1 MKTYMRR
8 YLAMLVACVLFM
20 GSVYGEEYT
29 ASAAAVYSARSVNC
43 VATATDPSVPKNL
56 GHLTVVPVSASSVKL
71 TWDKCDQADVYRVY
85 VYDSAKKKYI
95 RSGSTKSTNYTVSRL
110 AASGSSY
117 TFAVKGLAVSGG
129 KYVEA
134 TKLTSVTAKTL
145 PGKVKVA
152 DLGVYMTNAV
162 YLTWSAVKG
171 ADRYQVYRYSTI
183 YKRWAKIAETDKLV
197 YKNGGLAIA
206 TGYSYMVRAV
216 MKYGGQMY
224 AGDFSP
230 VLRTATV
237 PRSVSDAVY
246 YERKEWKRS
255 SSGDYRSVWYDE
267 DFEGIRGYRIEFKKS
282 KGADGYAVYYQ
293 DVKNGFQPD
302 VRRARLLTYSKS
314 TAISLRRT
322 MRKGCHRVFWVS
334 EYVSYGGRM
343 FVNPSK
349 IPVTYEGDIDIYLN
363 SRGKTVEMQKKIY
376 GAADN
381 QLSEI
386 RYYTAGGAL
395 KKYRVYIYNSRDFV
409 SRVNTYNRRG
419 RLIKVEKWR

>member
-1 MKTYMRR
+1 
-8 YLAMLVACVLFM
+8 
-20 GSVYGEEYT
+20 
-29 ASAAAVYSARSVNC
+29 
-43 VATATDPSVPKNL
+43 
-56 GHLTVVPVSASSVKL
+56 
-71 TWDKCDQADVYRVY
+71 
-85 VYDSAKKKYI
+85 
-95 RSGSTKSTNYTVSRL
+95 
-110 AASGSSY
+110 
-117 TFAVKGLAVSGG
+117 
-129 KYVEA
+129 
-134 TKLTSVTAKTL
+134 
-145 PGKVKVA
+145 
-152 DLGVYMTNAV
+152 
-162 YLTWSAVKG
+162 
-171 ADRYQVYRYSTI
+171 
-183 YKRWAKIAETDKLV
+183 
-197 YKNGGLAIA
+197 
-206 TGYSYMVRAV
+206 MVRAV

-282 KGADGYAVYYQ
+282 KGTDGYAVYYQ

-363 SRGKTVEMQKKIY
+363 IRGKTVEMQKKIY